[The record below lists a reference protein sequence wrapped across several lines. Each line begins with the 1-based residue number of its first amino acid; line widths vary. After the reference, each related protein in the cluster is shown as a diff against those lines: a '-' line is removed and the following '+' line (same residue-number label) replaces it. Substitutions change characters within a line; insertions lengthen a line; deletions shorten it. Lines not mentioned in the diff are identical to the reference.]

1 MNSKSPAFQFYPAD
15 FLADENVSLMSLAGR
30 GAYITLMCYCWR
42 EGSIPADLRK
52 MAKLCGIDS
61 SAIAELWQ
69 ELEPCF
75 ELANDRYVHHRLE
88 KERAKQEEHKK
99 ERSEAGKR
107 GASQRWNNQNKE
119 NKEVTKNSLAIA
131 EPMAEPMAKNGSSSS
146 SSSSSSKGGS
156 GAEADEPHP
165 ILIALEEIYPG
176 HATNFRTMREMFDLA
191 IKLKATTEQV
201 RAFPVWLAEK
211 HPKKGN
217 SPFAF
222 RDLFFDSLKTGA
234 TSAPVIVEAKYNCA
248 KCKDRFVYTHNG
260 QPVKCDCWQKEQAA

>member
-1 MNSKSPAFQFYPAD
+1 MPNRILRDWTDSYAISGLDATEERFFVRLIMKADDFGRFHADPRLLKSYLFPLLPDTRETDCSRWLAACEKAGLLRCYVDDRSRKYLEITNFRQRTRQSESKFPSPVSHRE
-15 FLADENVSLMSLAGR
+15 DESQTPDKPMTVKRPSTDRQLRTETKTETKTETYSENRR
-30 GAYITLMCYCWR
+30 G
-42 EGSIPADLRK
+42 
-52 MAKLCGIDS
+52 DS
-61 SAIAELWQ
+61 
-69 ELEPCF
+69 
-75 ELANDRYVHHRLE
+75 
-88 KERAKQEEHKK
+88 
-99 ERSEAGKR
+99 
-107 GASQRWNNQNKE
+107 
-119 NKEVTKNSLAIA
+119 
-131 EPMAEPMAKNGSSSS
+131 
-146 SSSSSSKGGS
+146 
-156 GAEADEPHP
+156 DEPHP
-165 ILIALEEIYPG
+165 IWTALEEIYPG

-191 IKLKATTEQV
+191 IKLKATVEQV